1 MSANLWAS
9 GIQLVVWATEINL
22 CASCRPSCNENKRKH
37 NIMFYDYYD
46 DDDDFGGDDDG
57 RSNPKTI
64 SLKV

>member
-22 CASCRPSCNENKRKH
+22 CASCNKNKRKH